1 MLLDLLCYRL
11 PSIPMNFRASI
22 SHAHDPSP
30 AGLRL
35 CMTIHSAMAQPQIAS
50 NYGLYSAME
59 HTLMRQWAWN
69 LLPDTISLAHLFVD
83 NAFGNTLLNLN
94 SWLVSNPMDNTRAG
108 RLVVCPEIVRM
119 LLITMMRAMKIMG
132 IESDPELM
140 RINQVYTWAP
150 SQVGPCL

>member
-1 MLLDLLCYRL
+1 
-11 PSIPMNFRASI
+11 MNFRAAM
-22 SHAHDPSP
+22 SHSHDPTP

-35 CMTIHSAMAQPQIAS
+35 CMTIHSAMAQQHVAS
-50 NYGLYSAME
+50 NHGLYSAME

-94 SWLVSNPMDNTRAG
+94 SWLVYNPMDNSRAG
-108 RLVVCPEIVRM
+108 RLVICPEIVRM

-150 SQVGPCL
+150 SQ